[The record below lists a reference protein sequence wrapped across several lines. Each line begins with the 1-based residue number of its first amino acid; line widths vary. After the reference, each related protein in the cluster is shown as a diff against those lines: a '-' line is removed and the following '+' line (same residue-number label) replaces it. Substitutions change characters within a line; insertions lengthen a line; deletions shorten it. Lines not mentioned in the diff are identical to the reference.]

1 MTDKRQKATKVKRK
15 HDDSITKQSIFVE
28 YILLS
33 RRIWV
38 LLELVRRWSQH
49 YIKIDQKKLNIE
61 QICFWNP
68 STTSYIM

>member
-33 RRIWV
+33 KKNLSFAGAR
-38 LLELVRRWSQH
+38 SQM
-49 YIKIDQKKLNIE
+49 I
-61 QICFWNP
+61 
-68 STTSYIM
+68 TTLYQNRPEET